1 MHEFIETAD
10 DVFAVKI
17 SSKIT
22 SADLD
27 ALIDRLEAVMA
38 RHEKVHV
45 FMESHS
51 IEGIEISQ
59 LSQYLSR
66 SMPFFG
72 KLKQFG
78 RIAVVADQTW
88 IRVWTRIESAL
99 LPFVTYKVFTPDQRD
114 RALAWVEGKGTL

>member
-1 MHEFIETAD
+1 MHEFIETAA

>member
-99 LPFVTYKVFTPDQRD
+99 LPFVSYKVFTPDQRD